1 MSISTMA
8 LLAALTLW
16 ILLESKTSRSD
27 GKLVRTHPYR
37 RMMHF
42 IMPSRGASVVY
53 YESLVPAEPLL
64 AYLER
69 ARPRLG
75 ADITH
80 CVVAAGSVTL
90 GENPRLNRFVTG
102 FRLYQRHG
110 RWVTFSMKRVARDAE
125 AKLSAVKMMMRDGE
139 TFAQL
144 CARVNG
150 DIDTERSGKK
160 TAADKEFDLFSP
172 LPRPVLRVAVPLF
185 KLLDYYN
192 LLPAFFIRDDA
203 MFTGLFAANLGSI
216 GMGAGYHHLYEWG
229 NCPFFVMVGQ
239 IEERAVVVDGQ
250 VVARRFI
257 PLRFTY
263 DERVDDGLT
272 GSKGIET
279 LARVL
284 TEPERYL
291 GCLAEDGSD
300 TRPLWPREKGP
311 REKESGPRED
321 GSAKL
326 QD

>member
-1 MSISTMA
+1 
-8 LLAALTLW
+8 
-16 ILLESKTSRSD
+16 
-27 GKLVRTHPYR
+27 
-37 RMMHF
+37 
-42 IMPSRGASVVY
+42 
-53 YESLVPAEPLL
+53 
-64 AYLER
+64 
-69 ARPRLG
+69 
-75 ADITH
+75 
-80 CVVAAGSVTL
+80 
-90 GENPRLNRFVTG
+90 
-102 FRLYQRHG
+102 
-110 RWVTFSMKRVARDAE
+110 MKRVARDAE

-257 PLRFTY
+257 ASREQSCISFAMAASAVKLSRKKVLVQ
-263 DERVDDGLT
+263 DMNC
-272 GSKGIET
+272 IET

-311 REKESGPRED
+311 REKGSGPRED